1 MAAASPHTAVAREG
15 AVATATVERAITP
28 TVGSV
33 ALAGGGTENDIT
45 IPVEVTLGPGGATQV
60 NLNIRLTLNFKLQ

>member
-1 MAAASPHTAVAREG
+1 MASAPAASVPG
-15 AVATATVERAITP
+15 AYATATVERAITP

>member
-1 MAAASPHTAVAREG
+1 
-15 AVATATVERAITP
+15 VERAITP
-28 TVGSV
+28 TVGSI

-45 IPVEVTLGPGGATQV
+45 IPVEVTLGPGGATHV